1 MVIQSWGDVI
11 VASFQQVWTEVV
23 QVVPVIFVA
32 IVIFL
37 IGWIIA
43 VALGKVVE
51 HLIRA
56 LRVDHVLRKLD
67 VEHVVERAGWHLNT
81 GVFLGGLVK
90 WFVIV
95 VFLVASLDVLKLTQ
109 VNRFLQDVVLV
120 YLPQVIVAVLILV
133 AAAIIGDVMF
143 RIVTGSARAAHIR
156 SAHFIGSVTKWA
168 IWIFAILAALYQLG
182 IATPFVQTLFTGVI
196 VAVSLAIGLAFGLGG
211 QEAAGEYI
219 ARLKKEMNEKI

>member
-1 MVIQSWGDVI
+1 MVFETWGKLLQASFGNIWLGVAAFLPNLI
-11 VASFQQVWTEVV
+11 VAL
-23 QVVPVIFVA
+23 I
-32 IVIFL
+32 IFL
-37 IGWIIA
+37 VGWIVGVLVGHA
-43 VALGKVVE
+43 VW
-51 HLIRA
+51 
-56 LRVDHVLRKLD
+56 
-67 VEHVVERAGWHLNT
+67 HVVKILKIDSALKDTELEHALERGGFTLNI
-81 GVFLGGLVK
+81 GAFLGGLVK

-196 VAVSLAIGLAFGLGG
+196 VAVSLAIGLAFG
-211 QEAAGEYI
+211 
-219 ARLKKEMNEKI
+219 

>member
-1 MVIQSWGDVI
+1 M
-11 VASFQQVWTEVV
+11 
-23 QVVPVIFVA
+23 
-32 IVIFL
+32 
-37 IGWIIA
+37 
-43 VALGKVVE
+43 
-51 HLIRA
+51 
-56 LRVDHVLRKLD
+56 
-67 VEHVVERAGWHLNT
+67 
-81 GVFLGGLVK
+81 
-90 WFVIV
+90 
-95 VFLVASLDVLKLTQ
+95 TQ

-196 VAVSLAIGLAFGLGG
+196 VADSLAIGLAFGLGG